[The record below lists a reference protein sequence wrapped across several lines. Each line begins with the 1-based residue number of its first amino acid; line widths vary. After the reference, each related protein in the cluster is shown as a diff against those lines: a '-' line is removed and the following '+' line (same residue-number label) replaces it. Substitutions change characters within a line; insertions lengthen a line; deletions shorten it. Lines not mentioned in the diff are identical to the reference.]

1 MTTIMTWGNSEGTK
15 GRCDDRCHSATGP
28 ICRCCC
34 GGRYHGSARQ
44 PGGVEQAVRDN
55 WEDAI
60 REAEQKAKAE
70 GKEIDTS
77 GLRRLIGL
85 ADDDPMV
92 KLEVDLKTGSYHG
105 AVQGRLP
112 LEVSS
117 GS

>member
-1 MTTIMTWGNSEGTK
+1 MATIMSWGNSSGEKRSCNATCHNAK
-15 GRCDDRCHSATGP
+15 GAV
-28 ICRCCC
+28 CRCCC
-34 GGRYHGSARQ
+34 GGSFHGSARQ

-112 LEVSS
+112 LEV
-117 GS
+117 G